1 MKQKMSEKHKL
12 MAYVLSTDADLN
24 RHKNITQSE
33 IANILGVS
41 QSTVAQSIKEV
52 KFRRRI
58 DELEKELSQVKKE
71 VIKLQVVDTLQLPE
85 NIDPKYKRKP
95 CLYIAM
101 PGLTFALKIGIIILI
116 KTK

>member
-12 MAYVLSTDADLN
+12 MAYVLSTDADLHIN
-24 RHKNITQSE
+24 KNVTQSE

-95 CLYIAM
+95 
-101 PGLTFALKIGIIILI
+101 
-116 KTK
+116 

>member
-1 MKQKMSEKHKL
+1 MKPKMSEKHKL

-33 IANILGVS
+33 IAKILGVS

-58 DELEKELSQVKKE
+58 DELEKELSQAKKE
-71 VIKLQVVDTLQLPE
+71 VIKEVDTLQLPE

-95 CLYIAM
+95 
-101 PGLTFALKIGIIILI
+101 
-116 KTK
+116 

>member
-33 IANILGVS
+33 IAKILGVS

-58 DELEKELSQVKKE
+58 DELEKELSQAKKE
-71 VIKLQVVDTLQLPE
+71 VIKEVIKEVDTLQLPE
-85 NIDPKYKRKP
+85 NIDHKYKRKP
-95 CLYIAM
+95 
-101 PGLTFALKIGIIILI
+101 
-116 KTK
+116 